1 MSSLPEATV
10 GWLVSPSQLKLDYVR
25 RYAVG
30 QTALDL
36 GCGRGW
42 YATALADRGFRVTA
56 IDQVNR
62 VQDSRV
68 TVLEQP
74 IEAPLPFDDGVF
86 DTVLMFDI
94 LEHLPDEDAILHEA
108 ARVCAGRLLL
118 SVPHADAGPLPH
130 YGLTYVHYTDDTHL
144 REYTPPQL
152 RSLLEA
158 HGFRTLRIAL
168 EGQPTIP
175 LAFSEFVRGG
185 AWVRQG
191 VRYLITALYKIGIIY
206 NETVAGDIF
215 YVGERE
221 SRQ

>member
-86 DTVLMFDI
+86 DTVLMFDM
-94 LEHLPDEDAILHEA
+94 
-108 ARVCAGRLLL
+108 
-118 SVPHADAGPLPH
+118 
-130 YGLTYVHYTDDTHL
+130 
-144 REYTPPQL
+144 
-152 RSLLEA
+152 
-158 HGFRTLRIAL
+158 
-168 EGQPTIP
+168 
-175 LAFSEFVRGG
+175 
-185 AWVRQG
+185 
-191 VRYLITALYKIGIIY
+191 
-206 NETVAGDIF
+206 N
-215 YVGERE
+215 
-221 SRQ
+221 